1 MKNVTLALAVYGAM
15 LSISQSYAAEVII
28 PETGFASSAYT
39 NCYNDGRTTA
49 DPKGNFGSYPIAAA
63 QYPTTSTSA
72 NSTCYVT
79 KPSSEATLP
88 AGKTGFTALAAR
100 TVTIPTTTGGTGNIG
115 TLVERA
121 WRNSTT
127 NTCIIGTRVTMIN
140 ADHDSTTPG
149 TQLFEINDIARGGFS
164 GATGDSLKVYYTI
177 FTTPVTV
184 SSPLFRAGRTF
195 TSVQHRSLKYDT
207 NANKAL
213 NGTNYLDLPTKTSFT
228 GEINGEPTP
237 ITATATASTTAATQ
251 DAAVNSNY
259 VDLTFDA
266 VFTDDDGST
275 NANSAFVYIEAPCTA
290 NPTVQPNAI
299 RLRQTAQENTTPKSI
314 DLSGYAI
321 GTP

>member
-1 MKNVTLALAVYGAM
+1 MRNVTLMLAVYGA
-15 LSISQSYAAEVII
+15 LISVSQSNAAEVIV
-28 PETGFASSAYT
+28 PDTGFTTSAYT
-39 NCYNDGRTTA
+39 NCYNTGRTTA

-63 QYPTTSTSA
+63 QYPTTSTST

-88 AGKTGFTALAAR
+88 AGKTGFTALPAR

-121 WRNSTT
+121 WRNATT
-127 NTCIIGTRVTMIN
+127 NVCIIGTRVTMIN
-140 ADHDSTTPG
+140 ADHDAATAG

-164 GATGDSLKVYYTI
+164 GATGNTLSVYYTI

-195 TSVQHRSLKYDT
+195 TSVQHRSLRYDT

-213 NGTNYLDLPTKTSFT
+213 NGTNYLDLPTKNSFT
-228 GEINGEPTP
+228 GEINGETTP
-237 ITATATASTTAATQ
+237 ITATTTATTTAATQ
-251 DAAVNSNY
+251 DAAVNPNY

-275 NANSAFVYIEAPCTA
+275 NASSAFVYIEAPCSA
-290 NPTVQPNAI
+290 NPTVQANAI
-299 RLRQTAQENTTPKSI
+299 RLRQTAQENTTPKAI